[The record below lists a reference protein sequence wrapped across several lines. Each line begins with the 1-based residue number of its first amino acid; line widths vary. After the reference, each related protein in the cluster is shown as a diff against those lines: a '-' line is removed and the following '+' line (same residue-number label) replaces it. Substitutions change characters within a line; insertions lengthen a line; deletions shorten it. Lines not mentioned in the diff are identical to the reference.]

1 MERRT
6 PSISVIIPVFNG
18 AAFLAEAMASIRAQQ
33 IPVSEII
40 VVDDGSTDETAA
52 VVAVLGKDIRYVY
65 QTNQGPHAAQNTG
78 LALARGNVIAFL
90 DADDRWTADKLN
102 VQLPLLLSD
111 LHPEVVLGFLQYIR
125 LRKTAAGKCGYQPFL
140 EPFFGANC
148 FGAALFRREAFAH
161 VGLLD
166 NAMICGGDVDWF
178 LRAREQGLVM
188 AAVDRIT
195 LFYRLHPGNLTRHK
209 TQRDH
214 FLLQALKQ
222 SLDRRRAA
230 HGEVTDLGELP
241 RPWPDMRK

>member
-1 MERRT
+1 MERCT

-18 AAFLAEAMASIRAQQ
+18 AAFLTEAVASIHAQQ

-40 VVDDGSTDETAA
+40 IVDDGSTDETAA
-52 VVAVLGKDIRYVY
+52 VAAGLGKGIRYAY
-65 QTNQGPHAAQNTG
+65 QSNQGPHAAQNTG
-78 LALARGNVIAFL
+78 LALAQGKVIAFL
-90 DADDRWTADKLN
+90 DADDRWAVDKLN

-111 LHPEVVLGFLQYIR
+111 LHPEIVLGFLQYIR
-125 LRKTAAGKCGYQPFL
+125 LRKTAGGSCEYQPFL

-148 FGAALFRREAFAH
+148 FGAALFRREAFNK

-166 NAMICGGDVDWF
+166 SALICGGDVVWF

-195 LFYRLHPGNLTRHK
+195 LFYRLHPGNITRHK

-230 HGEVTDLGELP
+230 YGKVIDLGKLP
-241 RPWPDMRK
+241 GPWPDIRK